1 MNKTTIEFM
10 RKAESFYKIEFMR
23 TVESFYNNAIENKN
37 PTKENIYKSLCLFRA
52 CAVRIIDEYISTQKY
67 CRHFQRRLTKCSN
80 AKTADVTLINPYKEK
95 LFKLKQII
103 IEYGSIILVLLD
115 DWQEQGATYEELYT
129 LCNLNSSLWI
139 NKSTIADRCI
149 SFSDAIF
156 VYNIDYKEKG
166 DWIEDTPN
174 APLTICIKEFML
186 YTMLNTEIGKAAAD
200 KALNEVFPEIMDNM
214 IYRCE
219 DSDGNV
225 FFVNNDGEII
235 DN

>member
-1 MNKTTIEFM
+1 MNKTVIEFM
-10 RKAESFYKIEFMR
+10 RKANSFYDD
-23 TVESFYNNAIENKN
+23 AIKNKN
-37 PTKENIYKSLCLFRA
+37 PTKENIYKSLCLFKT

-67 CRHFQRRLTKCSN
+67 YRYFQRRLTKYSN
-80 AKTADVTLINPYKEK
+80 IKATDVTLINPYKEK
-95 LFKLKQII
+95 LSKLKQII
-103 IEYGSIILVLLD
+103 TEYGSIICILLD
-115 DWQEQGATYEELYT
+115 DWQEHGATYEELYT

-139 NKSTIADRCI
+139 DKSDIADRCI
-149 SFSDAIF
+149 SFSSAVF

-186 YTMLNTEIGKAAAD
+186 YTMLNTEIGKASAD
-200 KALNEVFPEIMDNM
+200 KALNEVFPEIMDSM

>member
-1 MNKTTIEFM
+1 MNKTVIEFM
-10 RKAESFYKIEFMR
+10 RKAKSFYD
-23 TVESFYNNAIENKN
+23 NAIKNKN
-37 PTKENIYKSLCLFRA
+37 PTKENIYKSLCLFKT

-67 CRHFQRRLTKCSN
+67 YRYFQRRLTKYGN
-80 AKTADVTLINPYKEK
+80 IKATDVTIINPYKEK

-103 IEYGSIILVLLD
+103 TEYGSIICVLLD
-115 DWQEQGATYEELYT
+115 AWQEQGATYEELYT

-139 NKSTIADRCI
+139 DKSAIADRCT
-149 SFSDAIF
+149 SFSSAVF

-186 YTMLNTEIGKAAAD
+186 YTMLNTEIGKASAD
-200 KALNEVFPEIMDNM
+200 KTLNEIFPEIVDNM

>member
-10 RKAESFYKIEFMR
+10 RTA
-23 TVESFYNNAIENKN
+23 ESFYNNAIENKN

-80 AKTADVTLINPYKEK
+80 AKTADVTLINSYKEK

-103 IEYGSIILVLLD
+103 IKYGSIILVLLD

-139 NKSTIADRCI
+139 DKSTIADRCI

-166 DWIEDTPN
+166 DWIEDTAN
-174 APLTICIKEFML
+174 APLTICIKEFMS
-186 YTMLNTEIGKAAAD
+186 YTMLNTEIGKVAAD
-200 KALNEVFPEIMDNM
+200 KALNEVFPGIMDN
-214 IYRCE
+214 IVYRCE